1 MERTR
6 GYGPRGLGSNPSGNT
21 IQYTPVVQWLGLTAY
36 IRTIGVQI
44 PAGVPRDNN
53 LFIIHRV
60 FHLILYK
67 KLDASF
73 LYRAGPGVTV
83 HSSLYISFIDFS
95 IKILYNIY
103 IGSDKNE
110 KIFR

>member
-1 MERTR
+1 MATDHEVWVQILVGTP
-6 GYGPRGLGSNPSGNT
+6 YS
-21 IQYTPVVQWLGLTAY
+21 YAPVVQRLGLTAY

-53 LFIIHRV
+53 FHIIIYRV

-73 LYRAGPGVTV
+73 LYRAGPGVTA
-83 HSSLYISFIDFS
+83 HSSLYTF
-95 IKILYNIY
+95 LL
-103 IGSDKNE
+103 
-110 KIFR
+110 IF